1 MDLRTAA
8 DVVALLKRNPVIAEA
23 ATVSEGRATG
33 SDGIEVVV
41 RQPEDQPAEGMRVL
55 RITVLGAPGVVLD
68 LVVAAL
74 QGLGFTLTGSPPIQQ
89 GRRSE
94 IIPEAELAAWLR
106 SEGQA
111 KAFYYWRYNT
121 QVVAVPTQSQDA
133 SFVFNEL
140 SADHQQVTIQGQATF
155 RISEPKRA
163 AQLFNFSIDPLTQ
176 APLSDDREK
185 VGRRVANLVQVAT
198 RGEIGTRPLE
208 KALADAPL
216 LAAAV
221 SGVLGAGGMLGE
233 MGVEIL
239 SVEFLSVRPTPEVA
253 KALEAELRE
262 SLLRRAD
269 IAVYARRAATIDEER
284 SIREKELASDKA
296 LEEQRKG
303 MIELV
308 GANSLREAENAA
320 AARAIQADADADAQR
335 KKLAVY
341 AGLESRLLLAHA
353 MRELADNAGNIGNL
367 TITSELLSSL
377 LNHDGTGRAGAN

>member
-1 MDLRTAA
+1 MWFPYFKGQPTDYIIRYSGGRLR
-8 DVVALLKRNPVIAEA
+8 
-23 ATVSEGRATG
+23 G
-33 SDGIEVVV
+33 
-41 RQPEDQPAEGMRVL
+41 
-55 RITVLGAPGVVLD
+55 
-68 LVVAAL
+68 
-74 QGLGFTLTGSPPIQQ
+74 
-89 GRRSE
+89 
-94 IIPEAELAAWLR
+94 
-106 SEGQA
+106 EGQA

-121 QVVAVPTQSQDA
+121 QVVAVPTQSQDVT
-133 SFVFNEL
+133 FVFKEL
-140 SADHQQVTIQGQATF
+140 SGDHQEVTLQGQATF

-163 AQLFNFSIDPLTQ
+163 AALFNFSVDPLTQ

-198 RGEIGTRPLE
+198 RTEVAARPLE
-208 KALADAPL
+208 KALADAPI

-221 SGVLGAGGMLGE
+221 TSTLGSGGMLAE

-284 SIREKELASDKA
+284 AIREKELASDKA
-296 LEEQRKG
+296 LEEQRQG

-320 AARAIQADADADAQR
+320 AARAIQADSEADAAR

-341 AGLESRLLLAHA
+341 DGLESKILLAHA
-353 MRELADNAGNIGNL
+353 MRELADNAGSIGNL
-367 TITSELLSSL
+367 TITSELLASL
-377 LNHDGTGRAGAN
+377 LNDRGRPAAG

>member
-1 MDLRTAA
+1 MDDTDDANQITGPDGVYGEASLESLRENIGDGKKSNAKQLTPGAM
-8 DVVALLKRNPVIAEA
+8 DTVKDPNQISKRSGGVYAEEHKEGKNPYTKTGFGSTYE
-23 ATVSEGRATG
+23 EGEG
-33 SDGIEVVV
+33 DDGVDEGE
-41 RQPEDQPAEGMRVL
+41 ED
-55 RITVLGAPGVVLD
+55 
-68 LVVAAL
+68 
-74 QGLGFTLTGSPPIQQ
+74 
-89 GRRSE
+89 
-94 IIPEAELAAWLR
+94 
-106 SEGQA
+106 
-111 KAFYYWRYNT
+111 Y
-121 QVVAVPTQSQDA
+121 
-133 SFVFNEL
+133 NEL

-163 AQLFNFSIDPLTQ
+163 AQLFNFSVDPLTQ

-208 KALADAPL
+208 KALGDAPV

-221 SGVLGAGGMLGE
+221 SGALGSGGMLAE
-233 MGVEIL
+233 MGVESL

-320 AARAIQADADADAQR
+320 AARAIFATAM
-335 KKLAVY
+335 
-341 AGLESRLLLAHA
+341 GSRFVRPA
-353 MRELADNAGNIGNL
+353 
-367 TITSELLSSL
+367 ITLSSRFRWIPSRS
-377 LNHDGTGRAGAN
+377 GAGRLE

>member
-1 MDLRTAA
+1 MWFPYFKGQPTDYIIRYSSGRLR
-8 DVVALLKRNPVIAEA
+8 
-23 ATVSEGRATG
+23 G
-33 SDGIEVVV
+33 
-41 RQPEDQPAEGMRVL
+41 
-55 RITVLGAPGVVLD
+55 
-68 LVVAAL
+68 
-74 QGLGFTLTGSPPIQQ
+74 
-89 GRRSE
+89 
-94 IIPEAELAAWLR
+94 
-106 SEGQA
+106 EGQA

-121 QVVAVPTQSQDA
+121 QVVAVPTQSQDV

-155 RISEPKRA
+155 RIGEPKRA

-176 APLSDDREK
+176 ASLSDDREK

-208 KALADAPL
+208 KALVDAPL
-216 LAAAV
+216 LATAV

-335 KKLAVY
+335 KQLAVY

-353 MRELADNAGNIGNL
+353 MRELADNASSIGNL

-377 LNHDGTGRAGAN
+377 LNHDGTGRAGAH